1 MQEVT
6 FEINNIEEL
15 SKVSE
20 LLIDW
25 RDKSNIIA
33 FYGNMGAGKTTLIK
47 NLCAKLGVQDEVNSP
62 TFALVNEYQTES
74 LDSVFH
80 FDFYRIKSLEE
91 VFDIGYED
99 YFYGDGACMIE
110 WAELIEELIPAD
122 AVKVCISKD
131 LQKGTDYRLITVGE

>member
-25 RDKSNIIA
+25 RDYSNIVA

-62 TFALVNEYQTES
+62 TFALVNEYQTEN

-99 YFYGDGACMIE
+99 YFYGGNLCLLE
-110 WAELIEELIPAD
+110 WPELIDPLMPEHFI
-122 AVKVCISKD
+122 KVEIT
-131 LQKGTDYRLITVGE
+131 LGETDTSRKIKCSMI

>member
-25 RDKSNIIA
+25 RDYSNIVA

-47 NLCAKLGVQDEVNSP
+47 NLCA
-62 TFALVNEYQTES
+62 A
-74 LDSVFH
+74 
-80 FDFYRIKSLEE
+80 
-91 VFDIGYED
+91 
-99 YFYGDGACMIE
+99 
-110 WAELIEELIPAD
+110 
-122 AVKVCISKD
+122 
-131 LQKGTDYRLITVGE
+131 RL

>member
-25 RDKSNIIA
+25 RDYSNIVA

-62 TFALVNEYQTES
+62 TFALVNEYQTEN

-99 YFYGDGACMIE
+99 YFYGGNLCLLE
-110 WAELIEELIPAD
+110 WPELIDPLMPEHFM
-122 AVKVCISKD
+122 KVEITLGD
-131 LQKGTDYRLITVGE
+131 TDTSRKIKCSMI

>member
-25 RDKSNIIA
+25 RDYSNIVA

-47 NLCAKLGVQDEVNSP
+47 NLCAKLGVQDEVNSQ
-62 TFALVNEYQTES
+62 TFALVNEYQTEN

-99 YFYGDGACMIE
+99 YFYGGNLCLLE
-110 WAELIEELIPAD
+110 WPELIDPLMPEHFI
-122 AVKVCISKD
+122 KVEITLGD
-131 LQKGTDYRLITVGE
+131 TDTSRKIKCSMI

>member
-25 RDKSNIIA
+25 RDYSNIVA

-62 TFALVNEYQTES
+62 TFALVNEYQTEN

-99 YFYGDGACMIE
+99 YFYGGSLCLLE
-110 WAELIEELIPAD
+110 WPELIDPLMPEHFI
-122 AVKVCISKD
+122 KVEITLGDTDISRKI
-131 LQKGTDYRLITVGE
+131 KCSMI